1 MRSDIRKRKNNYLF
15 IFFLIFLLCFLG
27 SFTIGQ
33 YPVSVKELLQII
45 YSRVGEIPVSWTH
58 EAEVV
63 VLHVRLPR
71 VLAAAMIGAG
81 LSAAGICY
89 QGIFQN
95 PMVSPDVLG
104 ASAGAGFGAAL
115 GILLG
120 WSYTIITTGSFLF
133 GLAAVAMVQGTAR
146 FVKQNQVMGLVLG
159 GIMIGSM
166 FSSGTSFIKLVADP
180 NDTLPA
186 ITYWLMGSLAS
197 VSMKDVAFAGIPI
210 LGGLIPL
217 LLLSWKMN
225 LLTLGEEEAKTIGIN
240 TSALRFAVILSATL
254 ITAASVSISGMIG
267 WVGLVIPHFVR
278 MTAGCDYR
286 RALPASMLLGAS
298 FLMAVDN
305 LSRTLS
311 TSEVP
316 LGILTSFVGAPF
328 FLYLIIREGRNI

>member
-1 MRSDIRKRKNNYLF
+1 MKICREKRKNKWTFLF
-15 IFFLIFLLCFLG
+15 FVIFLLCFFS
-27 SFTIGQ
+27 SFAIGQ
-33 YPVSVKELLQII
+33 YPVSVKELLQIL
-45 YSRVGEIPVSWTH
+45 YSRIGEIPVSWSH
-58 EAEVV
+58 QAEVV
-63 VLHVRLPR
+63 VLNVRLPR
-71 VLAAAMIGAG
+71 VLAAALIGAG

-120 WSYTIITTGSFLF
+120 WSYTVITAGSFLF
-133 GLAAVAMVQGTAR
+133 GLAAVLLVQIIAGL
-146 FVKQNQVMGLVLG
+146 VKQNQLMGLVLG
-159 GIMIGSM
+159 GIMVGSI

-197 VSMKDVAFAGIPI
+197 VSMREIGFASLPV
-210 LGGLIPL
+210 LGGLLPL

-225 LLTLGEEEAKTIGIN
+225 LLTLGEEEAQTIGVD
-240 TSALRFAVILSATL
+240 TGKVRCAVILSATL

-286 RALPASMLLGAS
+286 RALPASMFLGAG
-298 FLMAVDN
+298 FLMMVDN

-311 TSEVP
+311 DSEIP

-328 FLYLIIREGRNI
+328 FLYLIVREGRK